1 MHTQYQTSVM
11 RELRD
16 QQVRFAP
23 RHKKLDQMNR
33 AERLIGE
40 IESGRQYTYEYLCF
54 RITDYRPDAS
64 RNSPISGVDLK
75 HDLRLFVED
84 VSESVNIKAE
94 EAGEPVHT
102 VEDLSK
108 MFNVSTKTIQRWRD
122 QGLVSRR
129 FLFGSRK
136 RVGFLRSS
144 VERFV
149 ARHQRQV
156 ERGER
161 FTQMT
166 DEEREKMIERAR
178 RLAQAGACPA
188 EVSRRLAR
196 QFGRSLE
203 AVRYTLWQYDAAHP
217 ERAIFPDRQTWLR
230 PEEREQIYQRY
241 LRGESVES
249 LARQMGRTRSSIYR
263 IVNEMR
269 ARRIAELPLD
279 YIPNAEF
286 TRKGAEAR
294 ILAPLPAAEGDD
306 GRKSRP
312 PAGLPPYLASLYDVP
327 LLTREQEAHLF
338 RQFNYLKFRAQELRT
353 ELDSERPRGSVMDE
367 IERLYGQAVEV
378 KNRLVQA
385 NLRLVVSIA
394 KRHVTPTED
403 FFSLVSDGNMSLIRA
418 VEKFDYGRGNKFST
432 YATWAIMKNFARS
445 IPEEVR
451 QRDRFRTS
459 QEEMF
464 QVAEDVR
471 VDQWER
477 ERAQGALE
485 QQISRIL
492 TRLDDREQK
501 IIVSR
506 FGLNNDNEPLTL
518 QEVGEEIGV
527 TKERVRQLEARALSK
542 LRQAARD
549 EKLELPE

>member
-1 MHTQYQTSVM
+1 MHTQYQSSVV

-23 RHKKLDQMNR
+23 RHKKVDQINR

-40 IESGRQYTYEYLCF
+40 IESEREYTYEYLCY
-54 RITDYRPDAS
+54 RLTDYRPDAT
-64 RNSPISGVDLK
+64 RNPAVMGGDLK

-84 VSESVNIKAE
+84 VSESANLKAE

-129 FLFGSRK
+129 FLFGRRK

-149 ARHQRQV
+149 QRNKTQV
-156 ERGER
+156 ERSEK
-161 FTQMT
+161 FSQMT
-166 DEEREKMIERAR
+166 DLDRAHLVEKAR

-188 EVSRRLAR
+188 EAARRLAR
-196 QFGRSLE
+196 QFGRSVE
-203 AVRYTLWQYDAAHP
+203 TVRYALWQYDVANP
-217 ERAIFPDRQTWLR
+217 ELAIFPERQTWLTA
-230 PEEREQIYQRY
+230 EEREQLYQRY
-241 LRGESVES
+241 LSGESVEQ
-249 LARQMGRTRSSIYR
+249 LASQAGRTRSSVYR

-279 YIPNAEF
+279 FIPSAEF
-286 TRKGAEAR
+286 TRKGALER
-294 ILAPLPAAEGDD
+294 IMAEMPPTVED
-306 GRKSRP
+306 GRRSRP

-338 RQFNYLKFRAQELRT
+338 RQFNFLKFRANALRG
-353 ELDSERPRGSVMDE
+353 ELDMERPRGSQMDE
-367 IERLYGQAVEV
+367 IERLYHEAVRV
-378 KNRLVQA
+378 KNQLVQA

-394 KRHVTPTED
+394 KRHVTPSDD

-418 VEKFDYGRGNKFST
+418 VEKFDYSRGNKFST
-432 YATWAIMKNFARS
+432 YATWAIMKNYARS
-445 IPEEVR
+445 IPEENK

-471 VDQWER
+471 SDQWER
-477 ERAQGALE
+477 EREQGNLE
-485 QQISRIL
+485 QQISRML
-492 TRLDDREQK
+492 TKLDDREQK
-501 IIVSR
+501 IIMRR
-506 FGLNNDNEPLTL
+506 FGLSSDLQPLTL

-527 TKERVRQLEARALSK
+527 TKERVRQIEARALSK
-542 LRQAARD
+542 LRQAAAD
-549 EKLELPE
+549 ERLEPLE

>member
-11 RELRD
+11 KELRD

-23 RHKKLDQMNR
+23 RHKKMDQMNR

-40 IESGRQYTYEYLCF
+40 IESGRQYSYEYLCY

-64 RNSPISGVDLK
+64 RNSPVSGLDLK

-84 VSESVNIKAE
+84 VSESANIKAE
-94 EAGEPVHT
+94 DAGEPVHT
-102 VEDLSK
+102 VDELSK

-129 FLFGSRK
+129 FLFGGRK

-149 ARHQRQV
+149 ARNKQHI
-156 ERGER
+156 ERSEKYS
-161 FTQMT
+161 QMT
-166 DEEREKMIERAR
+166 DEERAKLIERAR

-188 EVSRRLAR
+188 DVSRRLSR
-196 QFGRSLE
+196 QFGRSVE
-203 AVRYTLWQYDAAHP
+203 AVRYTLWQFDAAHP
-217 ERAIFPDRQTWLR
+217 DLALFPERQVWLR
-230 PEEREQIYQRY
+230 PEEREQIYQRF
-241 LRGESVES
+241 LAGESVEV
-249 LARQMGRTRSSIYR
+249 LAQQMGRTRSSIYR
-263 IVNEMR
+263 VVNEMR
-269 ARRIAELPLD
+269 ARRIAELPL
-279 YIPNAEF
+279 EF
-286 TRKGAEAR
+286 MPSDEFERKGAEMR
-294 ILAPLPAAEGDD
+294 ILGPLPEAEEDS
-306 GRKSRP
+306 RKTRP

-327 LLTREQEAHLF
+327 LLTREQEGHLF
-338 RQFNYLKFRAQELRT
+338 RQFNYLKFRASQLR
-353 ELDSERPRGSVMDE
+353 EALDMERPRGSVMDE
-367 IERLYGQAVEV
+367 IERLYEAAVQV
-378 KNRLVQA
+378 KNRLVQS

-394 KRHVTPTED
+394 KRHVTPTDD

-445 IPEEVR
+445 IPEEVK

-459 QEEMF
+459 QDEMF
-464 QVAEDVR
+464 QATEDVR

-477 ERAQGALE
+477 ERVQGNLE
-485 QQISRIL
+485 RQISRIL
-492 TRLDDREQK
+492 TKLDDREQK

-506 FGLNNDNEPLTL
+506 FGLNTENEPLTL
-518 QEVGEEIGV
+518 QEVGAEIGV

-542 LRQAARD
+542 LRQAAQD
-549 EKLELPE
+549 EKIELPE

>member
-1 MHTQYQTSVM
+1 MHTQYQSSVV

-23 RHKKLDQMNR
+23 RHKKVDQINR

-40 IESGRQYTYEYLCF
+40 IDAEREYTYEYLCY
-54 RITDYRPDAS
+54 RLTDYRPDAP
-64 RNSPISGVDLK
+64 RSPAVMGEDLK

-84 VSESVNIKAE
+84 VSESANLKAE

-102 VEDLSK
+102 VDDLSK

-129 FLFGSRK
+129 FLFGRRK

-149 ARHQRQV
+149 ARNKAQV
-156 ERGER
+156 ERSEK

-166 DEEREKMIERAR
+166 DEERADMVEKAR
-178 RLAQAGACPA
+178 RLAQSGACPA
-188 EVSRRLAR
+188 EVARRLSR
-196 QFGRSLE
+196 QFGRSVE
-203 AVRYTLWQYDAAHP
+203 TVRYAIWQFDAAHP
-217 ERAIFPDRQTWLR
+217 DLAVFPERQTWLSA
-230 PEEREQIYQRY
+230 EERENLYQRY
-241 LRGESVES
+241 LSGESVEL
-249 LARQMGRTRSSIYR
+249 LAQQSGRTRSSIYR

-286 TRKGAEAR
+286 TRKGALDR
-294 ILAPLPAAEGDD
+294 IMAELPAAVED
-306 GRKSRP
+306 GRRSRP

-338 RQFNYLKFRAQELRT
+338 RQFNYLKYRASELRT
-353 ELDSERPRGSVMDE
+353 ELDMERPRGSQMDE
-367 IERLYGQAVEV
+367 IERLYQEAVLV

-394 KRHVTPTED
+394 KRHVTPADD

-418 VEKFDYGRGNKFST
+418 VEKFDYSRGNKFST
-432 YATWAIMKNFARS
+432 YATWAIMKNYARS
-445 IPEEVR
+445 IPEENK

-471 VDQWER
+471 SDQLER
-477 ERAQGALE
+477 EREQGNLE
-485 QQISRIL
+485 QQISRML
-492 TRLDDREQK
+492 TKLDDREQK
-501 IIVSR
+501 IIMRR
-506 FGLNNDNEPLTL
+506 FGLTSDHEPLTL
-518 QEVGEEIGV
+518 QEVGAEIGV
-527 TKERVRQLEARALSK
+527 TKERVRQIEARALSK
-542 LRQAARD
+542 LREAAAAERI
-549 EKLELPE
+549 EPLE